1 MSEEQM
7 NDSTFGRLF
16 IIMVIVMTIM
26 TITIVAL
33 ASFAAGDVNAKLDAQ
48 SETENSDSLAER
60 IAPVGNFAAALAET
74 SSLPVTTTA
83 VIILSGKEA
92 YSSCAACH
100 GSGVAGAPKF
110 GLKDAWS
117 DRITKGK
124 ETLYNN
130 AINGF
135 QGVAGYMP
143 AKGGNAA
150 LSDESVKAAVDYMI
164 DAIK

>member
-33 ASFAAGDVNAKLDAQ
+33 ASFAASDVNAKLDAQ

-60 IAPVGNFAAALAET
+60 IAPVGNFAAASAET
-74 SSLPVTTTA
+74 SSLPVTAA

-110 GLKDAWS
+110 GLKDVWS

-135 QGVAGYMP
+135 QGLAGYMP

-164 DAIK
+164 DAVK